1 MQLRSS
7 TLQLERKFQHYSSA
21 KAFYVSTLF
30 PRMYARSLHRSFRI
44 LDIAK
49 KKAKDSG
56 YPVYITAY

>member
-44 LDIAK
+44 LDID
-49 KKAKDSG
+49 KKAKNSG
-56 YPVYITAY
+56 YPEYTRAY